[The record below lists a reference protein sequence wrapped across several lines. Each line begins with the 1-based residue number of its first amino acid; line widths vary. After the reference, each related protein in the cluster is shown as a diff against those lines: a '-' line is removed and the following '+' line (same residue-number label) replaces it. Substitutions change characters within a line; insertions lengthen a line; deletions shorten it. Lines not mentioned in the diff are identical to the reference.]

1 MRAPGQRRALG
12 ALFALLTL
20 LFAGIAFTAGSAAA
34 DGRAAGWVVAI
45 AAAVLALWLA
55 TLAARGLRRG

>member
-1 MRAPGQRRALG
+1 MRPPAQRPALG

-20 LFAGIAFTAGSAAA
+20 LFAGIAFAAGSAAA

-55 TLAARGLRRG
+55 TLAARALRRS

>member
-1 MRAPGQRRALG
+1 MRAPAQRPALG

-20 LFAGIAFTAGSAAA
+20 VFAGIAFGAGSAAA
-34 DGRAAGWVVAI
+34 DGQAAGWVVAI

-55 TLAARGLRRG
+55 TLAARALRRN

>member
-1 MRAPGQRRALG
+1 MRAPAQRPALG

-20 LFAGIAFTAGSAAA
+20 LFAGIAFAAGSAAA
-34 DGRAAGWVVAI
+34 DGEAAGWVVAI

-55 TLAARGLRRG
+55 TLAARALRRG